1 MQASATSTLQFSNVG
16 RLTGFAA
23 NGDTDGTDGLR
34 WGLVVDTAADG
45 WAGLNSNF
53 TSNASKYDAFDNSV
67 SGFLSVGGVVT
78 TDYYYIHTS
87 LPTTSTQTA
96 IGVDPGGVGGIVSA
110 QGAFNGTDAA
120 RPAGYDT
127 NDPFAV
133 IWFDGPSTNGNY
145 YGLFSVA
152 NFLIPSS
159 GSLVSFSS
167 QFNNDVAWIRFD
179 WPLLPSPS
187 LIRNCFQNSTS
198 LRVKTLGLFCFESWR
213 VCLMNQEKCLRLRA
227 PWPRSACLS
236 RFPRLLPR
244 LRHAATAACL
254 ATPRAVPP
262 NLISPLSE

>member
-1 MQASATSTLQFSNVG
+1 MFRYHQLVIIALTGLAHLMPTQASATSTLQFSNVG

-23 NGDTDGTDGLR
+23 HGDTDGTDGLR
-34 WGLVVDTAADG
+34 WGLVIDTAADG

-67 SGFLSVGGVVT
+67 SGFLSIGGVTT
-78 TDYYYIHTS
+78 TDYYYTPAS

-110 QGAFNGTDAA
+110 TGVFNGTDAG

-133 IWFDGPSTNGNY
+133 IWFDGPSTSGNY

-167 QFNNDVAWIRFD
+167 QFNNVTPEANKEANIQFPGAAPVPEPSRMM
-179 WPLLPSPS
+179 LLGFG
-187 LIRNCFQNSTS
+187 LI
-198 LRVKTLGLFCFESWR
+198 GLFFR
-213 VCLMNQEKCLRLRA
+213 RR
-227 PWPRSACLS
+227 R
-236 RFPRLLPR
+236 
-244 LRHAATAACL
+244 
-254 ATPRAVPP
+254 
-262 NLISPLSE
+262 

>member
-1 MQASATSTLQFSNVG
+1 MFRCHQLAIIALAGLVHLMPMQASATSTLQFSNVG

-167 QFNNDVAWIRFD
+167 QFNNVTPEANKEANIQFSGAAPVPEPSRMM
-179 WPLLPSPS
+179 LLGFG
-187 LIRNCFQNSTS
+187 LI
-198 LRVKTLGLFCFESWR
+198 GLFFR
-213 VCLMNQEKCLRLRA
+213 RR
-227 PWPRSACLS
+227 R
-236 RFPRLLPR
+236 
-244 LRHAATAACL
+244 
-254 ATPRAVPP
+254 
-262 NLISPLSE
+262 